1 MSRVVPTSQIKQ
13 WSNEQGSLYCV
24 NSDSAIKCR
33 LMLRR
38 YIIYLDFQVSY
49 KQQQTEKK
57 KKEKKRKGGGPHKIQ
72 KQINHNNIAHMTSLN
87 NPKFCFF

>member
-57 KKEKKRKGGGPHKIQ
+57 KKEKKRKEKEGDPTRYKNRSITITLHI
-72 KQINHNNIAHMTSLN
+72 
-87 NPKFCFF
+87 